1 MNTKRYIFAALAMFV
16 FVFIYGWLVHGV
28 LLMDF
33 YLQSKGVWRDFK
45 EMEDNFLLTCTYQLA
60 LSFWT
65 AFVFTKLF
73 PGGGFNNGITMGLYF
88 GVFAGILTAAWYLW
102 LPVPAPLGLGWFISG
117 IGEGLG
123 SGIILGLIYKKS

>member
-1 MNTKRYIFAALAMFV
+1 MNTKRYIFAALATFV

-33 YLQSKGVWRDFK
+33 YMQSKDVWRDFK
-45 EMEDNFLLTCTYQLA
+45 EMEDNFLLTCTYQLV

-73 PGGGFNNGITMGLYF
+73 PSGGFNNGITMGLYF